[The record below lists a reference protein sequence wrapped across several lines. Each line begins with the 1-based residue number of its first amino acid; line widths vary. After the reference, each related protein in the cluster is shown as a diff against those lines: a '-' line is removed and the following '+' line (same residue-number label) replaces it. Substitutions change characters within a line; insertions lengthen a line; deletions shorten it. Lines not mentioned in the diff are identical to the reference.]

1 MQKENSLQVQM
12 FGKFRI
18 VNQGKEL
25 SADNIKSAMIVK
37 LMAYIFNHRD
47 SNMTSAE
54 LIDALWPNEGSDNPI
69 GALRNLVYR
78 LRRLLEKNFGSGG

>member
-1 MQKENSLQVQM
+1 MQKENNLQVQM

-18 VNQGKEL
+18 VNQGIEL
-25 SADNIKSAMIVK
+25 SADNIKSAMLVR

-47 SNMTSAE
+47 NNMTSTE
-54 LIDALWPNEGSDNPI
+54 LIDALWPNESSDNPI

-78 LRRLLEKNFGSGG
+78 LRRLLEKSFGPGG